1 MAPPSVRPSRPRNAR
16 RDLPRPLVTA
26 NFALTWDGRI
36 TTRLGTPADFSS
48 PRDKKRL
55 LEIRACADAVMVSAK
70 TAASDRM
77 TMGMPDAALRE
88 ERVARKQA
96 PYQLR
101 VLLSNSGAIDPA
113 LRLFGKDFSP
123 IVIFTT
129 TRMPE
134 SRRTALA
141 GRADLWMHEA
151 PSVNL
156 PAMMA
161 ALRREYGVKR
171 LVCEGG
177 GQVFHALLEARL
189 VDELHVTLCPRIF
202 GGIHAPTLTG
212 LAGDFLPKSVPLSLR
227 KMNVVDG
234 ECFLLY
240 RIER

>member
-1 MAPPSVRPSRPRNAR
+1 MASQRPQTAR
-16 RDLPRPLVTA
+16 KALPRPFATA

-36 TTRLGTPADFSS
+36 STRLGTPSTFSS

-55 LEIRACADAVMVSAK
+55 LEIRAGADAVLAGAK
-70 TAASDRM
+70 TVAADRM

-88 ERVARKQA
+88 ERVKRKQA
-96 PYQLR
+96 PYPLR

-113 LRLFGKDFSP
+113 MPLFGKDFSP

-134 SRRTALA
+134 SQRTALA
-141 GRADLWMHEA
+141 GRADLWMHEE

-161 ALRREYGVKR
+161 TLREEYGVKR

-177 GQVFHALLEARL
+177 GQVFRALLEADL
-189 VDELHVTLCPRIF
+189 VDELHVTLCPLVF
-202 GGIHAPTLTG
+202 GGIQAPTLTG
-212 LAGDFLPKSVPLSLR
+212 PTGSFLPKSVPLSLR
-227 KMNVVDG
+227 KMDIVNG
-234 ECFLLY
+234 ECFLQY